1 MQRQPRAE
9 ECWPNTDKDRKCWK
23 IDIKFDN
30 DWFSIFMLKLLI
42 RSVART
48 GQDDKLDEGMVEDL
62 SKALEESK
70 FTSEEEQDDEMSQEL
85 NLYPSPEMTLDRRTK
100 GQHLSYAEK
109 LHIMKLHKYQSWMED
124 KIWTLYS
131 ISHSAFRQMQK
142 AFVPGMLPKLSDW
155 RRLPSKLL
163 HSKLL
168 IGQMD
173 WFVCE
178 VQSQVTV
185 RDVQSYLKK
194 QVEVQVPA
202 HIITAILKEKL
213 KYSWKRNPQRVVDL
227 DLERIRMLKILY
239 SVRLSWCLSHLGLL
253 VNTDESSF
261 SKSTWNPY
269 SWTQRGEEKA
279 VKGIIFKGSVS
290 VISSI
295 TTTGHSYT
303 EVIDGTLNSK
313 KFTEYLDRLFKYLK
327 DAKNVDTSKIGL
339 ILDNCSVHRS
349 REVSNYFAR
358 RNIAII
364 LLPPYWPEFAPVE
377 LLFSLVKRNIMK
389 IHKNEGLD
397 LSKECNRSK
406 ILKAFQ
412 KIDWS
417 CIRNIWKPM
426 FSKMKKSID
435 ELVTI
440 L

>member
-1 MQRQPRAE
+1 M
-9 ECWPNTDKDRKCWK
+9 
-23 IDIKFDN
+23 
-30 DWFSIFMLKLLI
+30 
-42 RSVART
+42 
-48 GQDDKLDEGMVEDL
+48 
-62 SKALEESK
+62 
-70 FTSEEEQDDEMSQEL
+70 
-85 NLYPSPEMTLDRRTK
+85 
-100 GQHLSYAEK
+100 
-109 LHIMKLHKYQSWMED
+109 
-124 KIWTLYS
+124 
-131 ISHSAFRQMQK
+131 
-142 AFVPGMLPKLSDW
+142 
-155 RRLPSKLL
+155 
-163 HSKLL
+163 
-168 IGQMD
+168 
-173 WFVCE
+173 
-178 VQSQVTV
+178 
-185 RDVQSYLKK
+185 KK
-194 QVEVQVPA
+194 QVGVQVPA

-227 DLERIRMLKILY
+227 DLERIRMLKIFY

-261 SKSTWNPY
+261 LKSTWNPY

-295 TTTGHSYT
+295 ITTGHSYT
-303 EVIDGTLNSK
+303 EVINGTLNSK

-327 DAKNVDTSKIGL
+327 DAENVDTSKIGL
-339 ILDNCSVHRS
+339 ILDNCSVHRC

-389 IHKNEGLD
+389 IHKNECLD
-397 LSKECNRSK
+397 LFKECNRSK